1 MKNVIV
7 ILLLFFG
14 CTNLRA
20 QETIARFKYEDAE
33 KAFVAQNYQECI
45 DNLDEAEKLLGKT
58 APNIL
63 HLKILA
69 QYKLIEKDPYGD
81 FELLVA
87 LHNGCAT
94 YLRDYDIAG
103 LEEKYRDVYEVQ
115 EGIKDYPKTQAEY
128 TAFIENQKQ
137 EIRTIFENY
146 INAIGGREALDQV
159 KSLYIKGEQ
168 TMGKETT
175 NFEDKMIVGK
185 KSHAIYYHPLNGY
198 GAKKKKLELLT
209 KMVSTENGAFVVD
222 MKGNKKNL
230 ENSLKAFP
238 TKSLFPE
245 LDWVHLLE
253 SPNYDFKLKKEND
266 YSSITILY
274 KSDNL
279 SHVTSM
285 VCIYDSNTH
294 LSTSKTVY
302 YYPSSRPSEGLGKPI
317 RYNHTNFEEFKQVGD
332 IKLPF
337 KRISFAVDKTI
348 ETNNVQ
354 KISQEISEISIN
366 EGVEPSD
373 FEP

>member
-7 ILLLFFG
+7 VILVFLG
-14 CTNLRA
+14 YINLNA

-33 KAFVAQNYQECI
+33 KAFVAESYQECI

-69 QYKLIEKDPYGD
+69 QHKLIEKDPYKS
-81 FELLVA
+81 FEKLQA
-87 LHNGCAT
+87 LHNNCAI

-115 EGIKDYPKTQAEY
+115 NAIKNFPKTEAEY
-128 TAFIENQKQ
+128 IATIENQKQ
-137 EIRTIFENY
+137 EIKTIFENY

-159 KSLYIKGEQ
+159 KSLYIKGQQ
-168 TMGKETT
+168 TIGKETT
-175 NFEDKMIVGK
+175 IFEDKMIVGK

-253 SPNYDFKLKKEND
+253 APNYDFKLKKENN
-266 YSSITILY
+266 YSSITIRY
-274 KSDNL
+274 RSDDL

-285 VCIYDSNTH
+285 VCNYDSTTH
-294 LSTSKTVY
+294 LSVSKTVF
-302 YYPSSRPSEGLGKPI
+302 YYPPSGPSERLGDPI
-317 RYNHTNFEEFKQVGD
+317 RHNHTSFEEFKQVGD

-337 KRISFAVDKTI
+337 KRISFSVDKTI
-348 ETNNVQ
+348 EKNNVQ

-373 FEP
+373 FES